1 MLRYVGEEVERVKG
15 LFDEKERRLVGEA
28 QAAAG
33 AAAKQVPAPILLQC
47 STSCHMQA
55 HLITI
60 TSSCKQASA
69 EGSLQDPT
77 STWLLQRGP

>member
-33 AAAKQVPAPILLQC
+33 AAAKQVPAPF
-47 STSCHMQA
+47 
-55 HLITI
+55 
-60 TSSCKQASA
+60 
-69 EGSLQDPT
+69 
-77 STWLLQRGP
+77 